1 MNKNTERVR
10 AIFDAF
16 GKGDVG
22 FILDQLS
29 DDVRFVSHLDPVVPW
44 AGEFAG
50 KSDVTRYF
58 QALVGAVEVEDH
70 PVTSLVTEDD
80 MVVARGDVRFR
91 VRATDTPGASS
102 WVYVFTLRDG
112 AVQRFDQFND
122 TGLATAFR

>member
-1 MNKNTERVR
+1 MNKNTEQIQ

-22 FILDQLS
+22 YILDQLA

-44 AGEFAG
+44 AGEFTG
-50 KSDVTRYF
+50 KADVTRYF
-58 QALVGAVEVEDH
+58 QALASAVEVENH

-80 MVVARGDVRFR
+80 TVIARGDVRFR

-102 WVYVFTLRDG
+102 WIYVFTLRDG
-112 AVQRFDQFND
+112 AVHRFDQYND
-122 TGLATAFR
+122 TGLAAAFR